1 MVLTNMFLY
10 PKCFTFLF
18 QTDSSLSLA
27 RNQFF
32 VSPVKL
38 AQLPISH
45 FQNFL
50 PWSNRP
56 KHQNYS
62 HKTPFCLLKVG
73 GPTDG
78 LIKCMIPLLYVF
90 MELFLELVSC
100 WLLQY
105 FVCHLSLEIA
115 HFAELNIQRF
125 YAIWQKNCMPCKLS
139 GKTKFSMASCKF

>member
-45 FQNFL
+45 F
-50 PWSNRP
+50 RP
-56 KHQNYS
+56 EFPSQKH
-62 HKTPFCLLKVG
+62 FR
-73 GPTDG
+73 
-78 LIKCMIPLLYVF
+78 LIVEENL
-90 MELFLELVSC
+90 
-100 WLLQY
+100 
-105 FVCHLSLEIA
+105 
-115 HFAELNIQRF
+115 R
-125 YAIWQKNCMPCKLS
+125 
-139 GKTKFSMASCKF
+139 

>member
-50 PWSNRP
+50 PTNPVIISLYFTLEPWTVIFFKLTSSPQNR
-56 KHQNYS
+56 
-62 HKTPFCLLKVG
+62 
-73 GPTDG
+73 
-78 LIKCMIPLLYVF
+78 
-90 MELFLELVSC
+90 
-100 WLLQY
+100 
-105 FVCHLSLEIA
+105 
-115 HFAELNIQRF
+115 
-125 YAIWQKNCMPCKLS
+125 
-139 GKTKFSMASCKF
+139 

>member
-18 QTDSSLSLA
+18 QTDRSLSLA

-50 PWSNRP
+50 PGWLGWMGW
-56 KHQNYS
+56 
-62 HKTPFCLLKVG
+62 FGEKVEKVLG
-73 GPTDG
+73 
-78 LIKCMIPLLYVF
+78 KC
-90 MELFLELVSC
+90 
-100 WLLQY
+100 
-105 FVCHLSLEIA
+105 IA
-115 HFAELNIQRF
+115 TSFNE
-125 YAIWQKNCMPCKLS
+125 
-139 GKTKFSMASCKF
+139 T